1 MIIVMLRRLGKIL
14 FVATLVGCASAPTS
28 TTTSPSP
35 SSPPEDV
42 VSVAAAVEL
51 ARSAFTAGCV
61 RTYNE
66 RAEKGYFAQCRA
78 AADSYVESEVVGIIR
93 GKR

>member
-1 MIIVMLRRLGKIL
+1 MIIVMLRCLGKFL
-14 FVATLVGCASAPTS
+14 FMTTLVGCASAPKS
-28 TTTSPSP
+28 MTTAPTP
-35 SSPPEDV
+35 SSPPEDL
-42 VSVAAAVEL
+42 VSVAAAIEL
-51 ARSAFTAGCV
+51 ARSAYTAGCV

-66 RAEKGYFAQCRA
+66 RAEKGHFAQCRA